1 MLLGE
6 ILRKE
11 GFCTDKEILAALDM
25 QVKGDSRRI
34 GEILLEKSAI
44 SDDQLKKALEIQRR

>member
-6 ILRKE
+6 ILRNE
-11 GFCTDKEILAALDM
+11 GFCTEKDILAALDT

-34 GEILLEKSAI
+34 GEILLEKGAI
-44 SDDQLKKALEIQRR
+44 SVGQLEKALKIQRR